1 VIYSLIKIDKQQEE
15 LKENKDKIKE
25 KKKKLDSK
33 KQTTLWD

>member
-25 KKKKLDSK
+25 KAGF
-33 KQTTLWD
+33 